1 MARPFVLLSSLV
13 FLILACREAITA
25 PGACP
30 EYCAPGVITLLD
42 TVLLGSVERDSSFQ
56 GYVEAFEAGGIQ
68 VSGAG
73 APVQSRGLVRFL
85 PLPENAAVGNL
96 PIVQIDSFRVTVSL
110 KGRTVEASGIEIVI
124 HRVPVTLDS
133 LATFAELDPYFE
145 DSTVVGSIAIP
156 DDVEADTLSGLLPG
170 DAFPTLAEDGQQVA
184 IGLTVRAAAPAFAS
198 IAASEIAEGAL
209 LTRFVQADSA
219 DGELAARNDLVGPQ
233 LDFFLR
239 PPIPPLDDVTLAVG
253 GLPSIRS
260 LLRFELPPAII
271 DSSVV
276 VGATLFLLPVEPA
289 IGAPGATIN
298 VLANALGADFGPKSP
313 IVAITDSAALVGTLV
328 DVGAS
333 DTVEV
338 DLSVIFAQWQDNR
351 SLPHSIMLRVGR
363 EGSTIG
369 ELRFGSSS
377 HATARPFLH
386 ITYVPPL
393 DLNT

>member
-1 MARPFVLLSSLV
+1 
-13 FLILACREAITA
+13 
-25 PGACP
+25 
-30 EYCAPGVITLLD
+30 LD
-42 TVLLGSVERDSSFQ
+42 TVLLSSVERDSSFQ
-56 GYVEAFEAGGIQ
+56 GYVEAFESANIQ

-73 APVQSRGLVRFL
+73 ASLESRGLVRFL
-85 PLPENAAVGNL
+85 PLPENASVGNL

-110 KGRTVEASGIEIVI
+110 RGRTVDATGVEIVI

-145 DSTVVGSIAIP
+145 DSTVVGSIVVP
-156 DDVEADTLSGLLPG
+156 DGVEIDTLSGLLPG
-170 DAFPTLAEDGQQVA
+170 DAFPTLAEDGRQAA
-184 IGLTVRAAAPAFAS
+184 IGLSLRAAAPAFVT
-198 IAASEIAEGAL
+198 IATAEIAEGVL

-219 DGELAARNDLVGPQ
+219 DGELAARSDLVGPQ
-233 LDFFLR
+233 LDLLV
-239 PPIPPLDDVTLAVG
+239 PPSMPALDDVTLAVG

-260 LLRFELPPAII
+260 LLRFELPSVII

-276 VGATLFLLPVEPA
+276 VGATLYLLPVEPA

-313 IVAITDSAALVGTLV
+313 IVATTDSVALAGTSV
-328 DVGAS
+328 DVGTS

-338 DLSVIFAQWQDNR
+338 DLTDVFAQWQANK
-351 SLPHSIMLRVGR
+351 SLPHSIMLRVR
-363 EGSTIG
+363 AEGAALG
-369 ELRFGSSS
+369 ELRFGSSN